1 MGLACTPSLLPTV
14 WVRLGCVSPLA
25 QCVLGDCYHLLL
37 AQLYSSVTAHRWFV
51 FILVV
56 QLVLVASLLLV
67 ALDGLYLQLV
77 SKKSCH

>member
-25 QCVLGDCYHLLL
+25 LFVLGNLYHSLL
-37 AQLYSSVTAHRWFV
+37 AQLCSSITSHRGLV

-56 QLVLVASLLLV
+56 QLVLVASLLTLP
-67 ALDGLYLQLV
+67 ACFPEYGLDWV
-77 SKKSCH
+77 E

>member
-37 AQLYSSVTAHRWFV
+37 AQLYSSVTSHGGIV
-51 FILVV
+51 FNLVV
-56 QLVLVASLLLV
+56 QLVLVASLLTLP
-67 ALDGLYLQLV
+67 ACFPEYGLDWV
-77 SKKSCH
+77 E